1 MITSVSPVTRRYV
14 REFFLRL
21 AVFGLVLLTWVFAP
35 ERLTFTAPFQWSRWP
50 LAVLWVAVF
59 VSMAAQLDPNSRL
72 TAGCMKQYPARFDPV
87 PGYDPAALSL
97 AVRRQNRGAV
107 KVALVWL
114 AVNLVIGALYHR
126 KVLSAADLIA
136 LCALAYLCDLVCV
149 LFFCPFQTFLMGN
162 RCCVSCRIFAWGS
175 WMMAAPL
182 MCVPTGTPGL
192 CSAWGWRCWPCGS
205 GGTPGTRSGSGRVPT
220 ACSSA
225 PTARSSCAG
234 TNFPAPPNSA
244 EDTIC
249 ARRHCRRARFPSL

>member
-1 MITSVSPVTRRYV
+1 MITSVSPVTRGTSGSFSCGWLSSGWCCSPGV
-14 REFFLRL
+14 RP
-21 AVFGLVLLTWVFAP
+21 G
-35 ERLTFTAPFQWSRWP
+35 RLTFTAPFQWSRWP

-87 PGYDPAALSL
+87 PGYDPAALSWPSGAEPGGGQGSPGL
-97 AVRRQNRGAV
+97 AGGQSGHRRPVPPEGAVRRRPDRPVRPGLSVRPGVRAV
-107 KVALVWL
+107 FLPLPDLPHGQPVLRQLPHLCLGLLDDGRSAHVRPHWYSWSLFGMGL
-114 AVNLVIGALYHR
+114 AV
-126 KVLSAADLIA
+126 
-136 LCALAYLCDLVCV
+136 LA
-149 LFFCPFQTFLMGN
+149 
-162 RCCVSCRIFAWGS
+162 
-175 WMMAAPL
+175 
-182 MCVPTGTPGL
+182 
-192 CSAWGWRCWPCGS
+192 CGS
-205 GGTPGTRSGSGRVPT
+205 GGTPGTRSGSGRAPT

>member
-126 KVLSAADLIA
+126 NVLSAADLIA

-182 MCVPTGTPGL
+182 MCVPHWYSWSLFGMGL
-192 CSAWGWRCWPCGS
+192 AVLAVWERRYARYPERFWEGS
-205 GGTPGTRSGSGRVPT
+205 NRLLQCAHCQEQLCRYKFPRSPKFR
-220 ACSSA
+220 
-225 PTARSSCAG
+225 
-234 TNFPAPPNSA
+234 
-244 EDTIC
+244 
-249 ARRHCRRARFPSL
+249 